1 MTSTKIAEME
11 KELVMRQSAAARL
24 TGIPKQQNANA
35 IERLYDALANAHIE
49 LFEAA
54 HA

>member
-1 MTSTKIAEME
+1 MNSTKIAEME
-11 KELVMRQSAAARL
+11 KELTMRQAAAPNLR
-24 TGIPKQQNANA
+24 GIPKQQNANA

-54 HA
+54 